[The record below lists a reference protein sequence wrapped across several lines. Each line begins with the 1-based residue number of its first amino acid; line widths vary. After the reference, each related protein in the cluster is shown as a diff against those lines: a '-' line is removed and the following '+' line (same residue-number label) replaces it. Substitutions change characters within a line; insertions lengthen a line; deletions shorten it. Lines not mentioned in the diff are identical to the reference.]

1 MLVKPLN
8 SDPNGAEP
16 GRPSEIPMEPLKPK
30 KAMKPMNVLILSDLH
45 IEREPFYPVDQEG
58 RIDDDADVVV
68 LAGDIHEGTAGI
80 RWARETFPDKPIV
93 YVAGNHE
100 FYGHHWVVLLD
111 QLREEALKHDVDYLE
126 ASGVDIGGV
135 RFLGCTLWTDFCL
148 FGSDKQE
155 LVMRNIQ
162 SIMSDYDYIR
172 STPAPETY
180 RWHSKKKLV
189 PGLTLERHLACR
201 AWLAEK
207 LGVGKGPGEQT
218 RQTRTV
224 VVSHHAPSLQS
235 IALMERSDI
244 SSAAYASNLE
254 DLVPLADLWV
264 HGHTHH
270 SLNYLIHGEDHRV
283 GTVRCNPRGYRTW
296 KGWENAGF
304 GKRCLVG
311 V

>member
-1 MLVKPLN
+1 
-8 SDPNGAEP
+8 
-16 GRPSEIPMEPLKPK
+16 
-30 KAMKPMNVLILSDLH
+30 MKLLILSDLH
-45 IEREPFYPVDQEG
+45 IEREPFYPVDLDG

-100 FYGHHWVVLLD
+100 FYGHHWVMLLD
-111 QLREEALKHDVDYLE
+111 QLRESALKHDVHYLE

-148 FGSDKQE
+148 FGADQQE
-155 LVMRNIQ
+155 LVMRNMK
-162 SIMSDYDYIR
+162 SMMSDYTYIR
-172 STPAPETY
+172 STPSPETY
-180 RWHSKKKLV
+180 KLHAKKHLV
-189 PGLTLERHLACR
+189 PGLTLARHLASR

-207 LGVGKGPGEQT
+207 LGAEKLGVEKLGVRSEVGKNAARGGFKS
-218 RQTRTV
+218 RTRTV
-224 VVSHHAPSLQS
+224 VVTHHAPSMQS
-235 IALMERSDI
+235 IALLDTADFA
-244 SSAAYASNLE
+244 SAAYASNLE

-270 SLNYLIHGEDHRV
+270 SLNYLVHEDHGV
-283 GTVRCNPRGYRTW
+283 GRVRCNPRGYRTW

-304 GKRCLVG
+304 GKRCLVE

>member
-1 MLVKPLN
+1 
-8 SDPNGAEP
+8 
-16 GRPSEIPMEPLKPK
+16 
-30 KAMKPMNVLILSDLH
+30 MKILILSDLH
-45 IEREPFYPVDQEG
+45 IEREPFYPVDLEG

-100 FYGHHWVVLLD
+100 FYGHHWVMLLD
-111 QLREEALKHDVDYLE
+111 QLREEALKHDVHYLE

-148 FGSDKQE
+148 FAADKQE
-155 LVMRNIQ
+155 LVMRNIK
-162 SIMSDYDYIR
+162 SMMSDYDYIR
-172 STPAPETY
+172 STPSPETY
-180 RWHSKKKLV
+180 KWHAKKQLV
-189 PGLTLERHLACR
+189 PGLTLQRHMASR
-201 AWLAEK
+201 AWLEEK
-207 LGVGKGPGEQT
+207 LGVERLGSGIDQNGGAKKG
-218 RQTRTV
+218 RARTV
-224 VVSHHAPSLQS
+224 VVSHHAPSIQS
-235 IALMERSDI
+235 IALYDRPDF

-270 SLNYLIHGEDHRV
+270 SLNYLVHGKDHRV

-304 GKRCLVG
+304 GKRCLVD

>member
-1 MLVKPLN
+1 
-8 SDPNGAEP
+8 
-16 GRPSEIPMEPLKPK
+16 
-30 KAMKPMNVLILSDLH
+30 MKLLILSDLH
-45 IEREPFYPVDQEG
+45 IEREPFYPVDLDG
-58 RIDDDADVVV
+58 RIDDEADVVV

-100 FYGHHWVVLLD
+100 FYGHHWVMLLD
-111 QLREEALKHDVDYLE
+111 QLRESARKHDVHYLE

-148 FGSDKQE
+148 YGADKQD
-155 LVMRNIQ
+155 LVMRNIK
-162 SIMSDYDYIR
+162 SMMSDYTYIR
-172 STPAPETY
+172 STPSPETY
-180 RWHSKKKLV
+180 KMHAKKHLV
-189 PGLTLERHLACR
+189 PGLTLARHVASR

-207 LGVGKGPGEQT
+207 LRSAKGGG
-218 RQTRTV
+218 RTV
-224 VVSHHAPSLQS
+224 VVTHHAPSIQS
-235 IALMERSDI
+235 IALHERSDFV
-244 SSAAYASNLE
+244 SAAYASDLE

-270 SLNYLIHGEDHRV
+270 SLNYLVHGEDHRV

-304 GKRCLVG
+304 GKRGLVE